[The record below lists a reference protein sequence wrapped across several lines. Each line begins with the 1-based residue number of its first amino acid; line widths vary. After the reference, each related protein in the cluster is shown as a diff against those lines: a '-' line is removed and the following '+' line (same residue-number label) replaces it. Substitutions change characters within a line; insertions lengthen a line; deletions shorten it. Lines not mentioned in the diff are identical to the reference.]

1 MHDYTFDVL
10 CLSMIYMYLPVNVIF
25 FEYVNLLILWNYF
38 YLWGSRLVSSQNCP
52 GSLGH
57 NFVGG
62 IIGIPLINIKQRI
75 VYTLMA
81 SYICEQRLHIFV
93 SKGYQ

>member
-1 MHDYTFDVL
+1 
-10 CLSMIYMYLPVNVIF
+10 MYLPVNVIL

-38 YLWGSRLVSSQNCP
+38 YLWGSILVSSQHFP

-75 VYTLMA
+75 VYTFMA
-81 SYICEQRLHIFV
+81 SYICEQRLPVKAMNI
-93 SKGYQ
+93 GPAL

>member
-1 MHDYTFDVL
+1 
-10 CLSMIYMYLPVNVIF
+10 MYLPVNEIL

-38 YLWGSRLVSSQNCP
+38 YLWGSILVSSQIFP

-81 SYICEQRLHIFV
+81 SYTCICEQRLHIFV

>member
-1 MHDYTFDVL
+1 
-10 CLSMIYMYLPVNVIF
+10 MYLPVNVIL

-38 YLWGSRLVSSQNCP
+38 YLWGSRLVSSQNFP
-52 GSLGH
+52 GSLGD

-62 IIGIPLINIKQRI
+62 IIGIPLINKG
-75 VYTLMA
+75 L
-81 SYICEQRLHIFV
+81 YIHSWLHIFV

>member
-1 MHDYTFDVL
+1 MHVYTFDVL
-10 CLSMIYMYLPVNVIF
+10 CLSMIYMYLPVNVIL

-38 YLWGSRLVSSQNCP
+38 YLWGSILVSSQNCP
-52 GSLGH
+52 GSMGH

-75 VYTLMA
+75 VYIH
-81 SYICEQRLHIFV
+81 SWLHIFV